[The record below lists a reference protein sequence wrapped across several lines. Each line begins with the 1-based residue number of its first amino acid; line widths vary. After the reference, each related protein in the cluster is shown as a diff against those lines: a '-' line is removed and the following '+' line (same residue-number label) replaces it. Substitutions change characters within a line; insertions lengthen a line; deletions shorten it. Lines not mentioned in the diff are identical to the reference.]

1 MKKVLM
7 LIVGLAACASS
18 FAQSG
23 KTVKLTGQVVCS
35 VCWFESN
42 DRKKHPYGTP
52 ADVSCAGDCSE
63 KGLPQA
69 LAVEG
74 AKGFSLYTLE
84 RGAFHLS
91 GKDFLEF
98 VPKTVEVEGEVRK
111 EKDKRFIKVN
121 ALKVIE
127 TAPAKPVPVSD
138 DAVLALKDMAG
149 VDQSLASLRG
159 RVVVV
164 NFWATWCE
172 PCRDEMPSLER
183 LQSRLAGKP
192 FEVLAVNYGEGV
204 PRISDFLRKENLSLT
219 VLLDPRKEA
228 AGAWKAGGL
237 PMTFLVD
244 ARGRLRYSSFGER
257 DWSQGEALRLV
268 QTLLAE
274 APGAR

>member
-1 MKKVLM
+1 MAM
-7 LIVGLAACASS
+7 RFATLAAA
-18 FAQSG
+18 AL
-23 KTVKLTGQVVCS
+23 LT
-35 VCWFESN
+35 
-42 DRKKHPYGTP
+42 
-52 ADVSCAGDCSE
+52 
-63 KGLPQA
+63 
-69 LAVEG
+69 
-74 AKGFSLYTLE
+74 
-84 RGAFHLS
+84 LS
-91 GKDFLEF
+91 PG
-98 VPKTVEVEGEVRK
+98 G
-111 EKDKRFIKVN
+111 
-121 ALKVIE
+121 
-127 TAPAKPVPVSD
+127 APAEARITARDGAPTPNL
-138 DAVLALKDMAG
+138 VLRDISGRTIDLKAM
-149 VDQSLASLRG
+149 RG
-159 RVVVV
+159 RVVLV

-257 DWSQGEALRLV
+257 DWSEGEGLRLV
-268 QTLLAE
+268 QTLLGE